1 MWPVK
6 DLPTRPLQGAEA
18 SGLRKVREDLLA
30 LPAGHSAHLPEV
42 VALLVQTAM
51 GATVLSEAA
60 VVGAREA
67 SPEVVLAAEA
77 VLAAAVASQA
87 VAAEVAEAVD
97 QLRPIVEEEDPL
109 ILFFF
114 VLSLTGTTR
123 ECNFR

>member
-30 LPAGHSAHLPEV
+30 LPAGHSAPLPGG
-42 VALLVQTAM
+42 VALLAQTATV
-51 GATVLSEAA
+51 ATVLSEAA

-77 VLAAAVASQA
+77 VLAAEVASQA
-87 VAAEVAEAVD
+87 VAAEVAGDVD
-97 QLRPIVEEEDPL
+97 QSR
-109 ILFFF
+109 
-114 VLSLTGTTR
+114 
-123 ECNFR
+123 